1 MNSGVAM
8 RIALAVLNNRIAPV
22 FDTARQLIIVED
34 EDGKV
39 SQEISLAEETPV
51 QRALY
56 LAEIGVNVLICGAVS
71 RSLHAMIQ
79 ARGME
84 IHPFVSGDLAD
95 VLQAYRDGQLDTPD
109 FAMPGCRGMR
119 HRHLGGRPGR
129 SPGTCGKR
137 RGWE

>member
-1 MNSGVAM
+1 M

-22 FDTARQLIIVED
+22 FDTARNLVVVED
-34 EDGKV
+34 EDGKA

-71 RSLHAMIQ
+71 RSLYAMIQ
-79 ARGME
+79 ARGIA
-84 IHPFVSGDLAD
+84 IHSFVSGDLAD
-95 VLQAYRDGQLDTPD
+95 VLQAYRDGRLDTPD

-119 HRHLGGRPGR
+119 HRQTGGRPGGMPHACR
-129 SPGTCGKR
+129 KR